1 MDLVLTDVIRSKLI
15 RRTVNVSRKRFHGV
29 NVGANSM
36 RRVVTA
42 LEFIQHPLAKLGHRK
57 ILLVT
62 QTLTAQLSTC
72 HKCSSRRA
80 SGFVQTILRSVVPGQ
95 LPDPARRGG
104 RPQAPRRRD
113 RLPLHPA
120 YLELQPAGSLSH
132 PLRRSRRRIISRSSA
147 LDPDQSPPVPVA
159 YSNFT
164 HRVSREV
171 PPGTPPALPQRPA
184 RLPRSCRRFQRPR
197 VVPGTDEEAGRK
209 EVVRLCQAPLR
220 RPLPCPALSR
230 PLYPSH
236 GHQQP
241 SPDGL
246 RWTTRQLPLAGLC
259 PRQQAAHHDPR
270 RRAVP
275 APLLPA
281 RAAQRLRA
289 HPPLRPAL
297 QPLWQTAAAPGAHLA
312 GDPEPPATSSA
323 PAARLRS
330 LALSPLRK
338 SQTTFTGIPERL
350 DRR

>member
-1 MDLVLTDVIRSKLI
+1 MHTSARSAFLHCLETTSPTS
-15 RRTVNVSRKRFHGV
+15 RTAVYGPVRTVVWQGSAGDCRPY
-29 NVGANSM
+29 AD
-36 RRVVTA
+36 
-42 LEFIQHPLAKLGHRK
+42 
-57 ILLVT
+57 
-62 QTLTAQLSTC
+62 
-72 HKCSSRRA
+72 
-80 SGFVQTILRSVVPGQ
+80 QTILRSVVPGQ

-132 PLRRSRRRIISRSSA
+132 PLRRSRRPIISRSSA
-147 LDPDQSPPVPVA
+147 LDPDQSPAVPVA
-159 YSNFT
+159 YSNLT

-171 PPGTPPALPQRPA
+171 PPGTPPALPQGPA

-270 RRAVP
+270 RPGVP

-297 QPLWQTAAAPGAHLA
+297 QPLSQTAAAPGAHLA
-312 GDPEPPATSSA
+312 RDPEPPATSSA
-323 PAARLRS
+323 PAAGLRS

-338 SQTTFTGIPERL
+338 SHARRPALYRCSVISGSLRFFMTAGTNPLSRL
-350 DRR
+350 APRT